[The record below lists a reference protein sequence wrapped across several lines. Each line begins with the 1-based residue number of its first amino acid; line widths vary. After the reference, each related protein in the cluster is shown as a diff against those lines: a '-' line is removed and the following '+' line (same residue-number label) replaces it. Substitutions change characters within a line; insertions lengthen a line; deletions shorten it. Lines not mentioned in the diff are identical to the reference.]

1 MEDQSLLQSSPLLME
16 EKTNTQDP
24 WPTHLFDCC
33 SGGRSLCLWG
43 FLCPICLFHQGETYK
58 VDLKYSSP
66 EFYSD
71 PFTESQLER
80 YPPWSCRGL
89 HWFLIGIFLLGSC
102 FCVPPLFGI
111 VVGCGRHQR
120 YSEHDRFGHHC
131 SSLHCCPKFSCFHDC
146 DAILIEDV
154 LIGYF
159 CCCCSII
166 QVTMANEEHFR
177 MRSQVKGDINIKRAL

>member
-80 YPPWSCRGL
+80 YPPWSCRG
-89 HWFLIGIFLLGSC
+89 IACTAVIGSC
-102 FCVPPLFGI
+102 LSTLFYSLFGF
-111 VVGCGRHQR
+111 VVGCGRHEIF
-120 YSEHDRFGHHC
+120 SERDKFQHYC
-131 SSLHCCPKFSCFHDC
+131 SSQLCCCWCCFESDT
-146 DAILIEDV
+146 LSIEDC